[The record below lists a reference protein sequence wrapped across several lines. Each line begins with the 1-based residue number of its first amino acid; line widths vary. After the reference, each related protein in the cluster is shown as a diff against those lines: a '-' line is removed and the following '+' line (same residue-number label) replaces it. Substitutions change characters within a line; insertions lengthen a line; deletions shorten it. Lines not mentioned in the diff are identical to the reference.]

1 MWEIIRCFNSYINHT
16 QSFDEEDI
24 VVSPA
29 ELKSSPFGWA
39 VYPIRKAACPI
50 LTLPH
55 LEAVEVDQRIFI
67 LDS

>member
-1 MWEIIRCFNSYINHT
+1 M
-16 QSFDEEDI
+16 
-24 VVSPA
+24 SPA
-29 ELKSSPFGWA
+29 KLKSSPFGWA
-39 VYPIRKAACPI
+39 VYPIRKAACSI